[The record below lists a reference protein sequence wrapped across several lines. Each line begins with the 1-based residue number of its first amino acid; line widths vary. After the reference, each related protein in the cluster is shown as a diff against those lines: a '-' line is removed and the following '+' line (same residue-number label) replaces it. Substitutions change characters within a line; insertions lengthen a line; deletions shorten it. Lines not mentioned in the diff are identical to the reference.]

1 MNVVKS
7 AALAALVFI
16 LLGVAGEQD
25 YQDALASEAAYCA
38 RVADKAHT
46 DYLEL
51 GEVCDD

>member
-1 MNVVKS
+1 MNTATSV
-7 AALAALVFI
+7 ALAALIFV
-16 LLGVAGEQD
+16 LLGFAGEQD
-25 YQDALASEAAYCA
+25 YLDAKASEAAYCA